1 MANTA
6 AVEPSRRSTRVK
18 RPAPK
23 AIESDDEP
31 APAKKPAAKKAK
43 APPAAKKAAKKSKK
57 APAPP
62 VALPKESALV
72 RILGHEHE
80 LLREVA
86 SYCAYRDV
94 VALSLVDRGATALLT
109 EVDDVWKNFLGG
121 CDAWDGYD
129 KIAGDQR
136 EMTERAYGVRRVCA
150 ALRSGACAECGHGAV
165 YFNVMTCAR
174 TCMLCWACR
183 DSGDHGT
190 EGAAMS
196 QLCSYSYAKD
206 RYLITD
212 KDLKGVPV
220 LKVDDDSK
228 AHGLMMSKMS
238 VVRVADALKAAVA
251 KHGSEDTLNA
261 KKAVKRATAKL
272 KHDAKVV
279 EYNTAL
285 TAWRA
290 QPDGTKSISD
300 YPKYPKSP
308 PSDTKWN
315 FLARNQRCW
324 DMMKVSERYGLW
336 GCAPP
341 AALTPTKRAK
351 VYVVT
356 DDDAAV
362 AKHKFA
368 KHGDVQGA
376 WSNIFECVHDIIDS
390 AGSGSVL
397 VVDKLCDL
405 RVMEPA
411 CSKEKESA
419 TARHCGF
426 TVGDTPQVH
435 TLSLDATLK
444 IIGTPKG
451 SIVSD
456 HCALWVT
463 SKVFLDLEGL
473 RVRVEPK
480 GDTPTTEDW
489 SPCAC
494 FSGGH
499 IRAVNCRFESGPHT
513 RGFTML
519 AHSPMH
525 FERCTV
531 VNEATLGH
539 AGPGACLHFDE
550 VPEEPVVSF
559 KHCTLLSD
567 AVLMGLGAY
576 FVQEEPQGVEAR
588 IEATKKRREFTRTN
602 IIGPCNDEMFY
613 GDY

>member
-43 APPAAKKAAKKSKK
+43 APPAAKKAAKKAKK

-62 VALPKESALV
+62 VALPKQSPLV

-109 EVDDVWKNFLGG
+109 EVDDVWKNFLGD
-121 CDAWDGYD
+121 CDDWDGYE
-129 KIAGDQR
+129 KIAADQR

-150 ALRSGACAECGHGAV
+150 ALSSGHCAECGHGAV
-165 YFNVMTCAR
+165 WFNVMTCAR
-174 TCMLCWACR
+174 TCLRCWGC
-183 DSGDHGT
+183 SGSGPHGT
-190 EGAAMS
+190 EGAAPS

-212 KDLKGVPV
+212 KDLKGVAV
-220 LKVDDDSK
+220 LKVDDDTK
-228 AHGLMMSKMS
+228 AHGLMMTKMS
-238 VVRVADALKAAVA
+238 VVLVADALKAAVA
-251 KHGSEDTLNA
+251 KHGSEDTLEA
-261 KKAVKRATAKL
+261 KKAVKRATAQL
-272 KHDAKVV
+272 KHDAKVA
-279 EYNTAL
+279 EYQTAHK
-285 TAWRA
+285 AWYA
-290 QPDGTKSISD
+290 QPFGMKSMD
-300 YPKYPKSP
+300 DFPKYPKSP

-324 DMMKVSERYGLW
+324 DMMKVSQRYGLW
-336 GCAPP
+336 SSAPP
-341 AALTPTKRAK
+341 AVLTPTKRAK
-351 VYVVT
+351 LYVVT

-362 AKHKFA
+362 ASEKFA
-368 KHGDVQGA
+368 KHGDFQGV
-376 WSNIFECVHDIIDS
+376 WSNIFECVHDIDN
-390 AGSGSVL
+390 SGSVL

-411 CSKEKESA
+411 CSKEKDGA

-426 TVGDTPQVH
+426 SVGDTPQVH
-435 TLSLDATLK
+435 TLALNVTLK
-444 IIGTPKG
+444 VIGTPKG

-456 HCALWVT
+456 NTALWVT
-463 SKVFLDLEGL
+463 ATHSFLDLEGL
-473 RVRVEPK
+473 RVRVDPK
-480 GDTPTTEDW
+480 GDTATTEDW
-489 SPCAC
+489 SPCTC
-494 FSGGH
+494 FSGGRV
-499 IRAVNCRFESGPHT
+499 RAVDCRFESGPRT
-513 RGFTML
+513 RGFTLL

-531 VNEATLGH
+531 VNEAGLGH
-539 AGPGACLHFDE
+539 EGPGSCIHFDE
-550 VPEEPVVSF
+550 LPEEPVVSF
-559 KHCTLLSD
+559 KNCTLLAD

-576 FVQEEPQGVEAR
+576 FVQEEPQGADAR
-588 IEATKKRREFTRTN
+588 LQAIKKRFLFSVTN
-602 IIGPCNDEMFY
+602 TIGPFNDEMFF

>member
-43 APPAAKKAAKKSKK
+43 APPAAKKAAKKAKK

-62 VALPKESALV
+62 VALPKQSPLV

-109 EVDDVWKNFLGG
+109 EVDDVWKNFLGD
-121 CDAWDGYD
+121 CDDWDGYE
-129 KIAGDQR
+129 KIAADQR

-150 ALRSGACAECGHGAV
+150 ALRSGACAECGHGATW
-165 YFNVMTCAR
+165 FNVMTCAR
-174 TCMLCWACR
+174 TCLRCWRCL

-190 EGAAMS
+190 DGAAPS

-212 KDLKGVPV
+212 KDLKGVAV
-220 LKVDDDSK
+220 LKVDDDTK
-228 AHGLMMSKMS
+228 AHGLMMTKMS
-238 VVRVADALKAAVA
+238 VVLVADALKAAVA
-251 KHGSEDTLNA
+251 KHGSEDTLEA
-261 KKAVKRATAKL
+261 KKAVKRATAQL
-272 KHDAKVV
+272 KHDAKVA
-279 EYNTAL
+279 EYQTAHK
-285 TAWRA
+285 AWYA
-290 QPDGTKSISD
+290 QPFGMKSMD
-300 YPKYPKSP
+300 DFPKYPKSP

-376 WSNIFECVHDIIDS
+376 WSNIFEAAHDIDK
-390 AGSGSVL
+390 SGSVL
-397 VVDKLCDL
+397 VVDKKCDL
-405 RVMEPA
+405 RLMEPA
-411 CSKEKESA
+411 CDEAKLSA
-419 TARHCGF
+419 SVRDCGC
-426 TVGDTPQVH
+426 TVGSTAQIH
-435 TLSLDATLK
+435 TLSLNTTIK
-444 IIGTPKG
+444 VVGTPRG
-451 SIVSD
+451 SVVSD
-456 HCALWVT
+456 HCALWI
-463 SKVFLDLEGL
+463 SAPDVFVDLEGL
-473 RVRVEPK
+473 RVRVEPN
-480 GDTPTTEDW
+480 GDTPDTEDW

-494 FSGGH
+494 FSDGRV
-499 IRAVNCRFESGPHT
+499 RAVRCSFASGPTT
-513 RGFTML
+513 RGFTIL
-519 AHSPMH
+519 AHSHMH
-525 FERCTV
+525 FERCSV
-531 VNEATLGH
+531 INEAGLDR
-539 AGPGACLHFDE
+539 AGPSAAIHFNE
-550 VPEEPVVSF
+550 IPEEPLVSF
-559 KHCTLLSD
+559 KRCELLCD
-567 AVLMGLGAY
+567 AVLMGMDAA
-576 FVQEEPQGVEAR
+576 FIQDEPVGDEAKLK
-588 IEATKKRREFTRTN
+588 AVKSKKQFEFSN
-602 IIGPCNDEMFY
+602 LILPYNAEMFY
-613 GDY
+613 DDY